1 MAIGK
6 DVHAP
11 VQQDAG
17 AHTGAPAAIRRAVPE
32 VAEQAAEAQVRVGAG
47 QDGMGK
53 VVQDGFPGA
62 APTAAPA
69 SSIMRAA

>member
-11 VQQDAG
+11 VQQHAG
-17 AHTGAPAAIRRAVPE
+17 THAGTPALIRCAAPE
-32 VAEQAAEAQVRVGAG
+32 VAEQAAEAQVGVGAG

-53 VVQDGFPGA
+53 VVQGGFPWP